1 MSLPVPDWC
10 SLSLPL
16 SFSLT
21 LTHAL
26 SLTHTYITDSAL
38 TREVQERLTLSHRLF
53 SPRSTLPLPSALHL
67 PLPTATHL
75 SADCDSSPFFNQTPT
90 VTNSTTPIHLPI
102 RSVTKPPP
110 PLPHRTSALPLSS
123 VPLQSHSLSHPPVV
137 AIAASLP
144 IVAPPVRFL
153 SPRRRSLGVRRAILL
168 PVSDGFRHQVFKHCS
183 NTSPAVL
190 TPAVLTPLLPVQTPP
205 LTRDFCSNVRC
216 QTLHW
221 AISPKIH
228 PRTNYNSLTARLEHS
243 RWLS

>member
-1 MSLPVPDWC
+1 MISKHRDSSDSACQLSLPVPDWC

-110 PLPHRTSALPLSS
+110 PLPRRTSAPPSP
-123 VPLQSHSLSHPPVV
+123 VPLQPHSHPPVV

-168 PVSDGFRHQVFKHCS
+168 PVSDGFRPPS
-183 NTSPAVL
+183 
-190 TPAVLTPLLPVQTPP
+190 VQT
-205 LTRDFCSNVRC
+205 LF
-216 QTLHW
+216 
-221 AISPKIH
+221 
-228 PRTNYNSLTARLEHS
+228 
-243 RWLS
+243 

>member
-1 MSLPVPDWC
+1 MISKHRDSSDSACQLSLPVPDWC

-110 PLPHRTSALPLSS
+110 PLPRRTSALPLSS
-123 VPLQSHSLSHPPVV
+123 
-137 AIAASLP
+137 
-144 IVAPPVRFL
+144 
-153 SPRRRSLGVRRAILL
+153 
-168 PVSDGFRHQVFKHCS
+168 
-183 NTSPAVL
+183 TSPAAL
-190 TPAVLTPLLPVQTPP
+190 PPSCRRHSRISPDRCSASPLSLSTASLARRTASNTFASFRRFQTPSVQT
-205 LTRDFCSNVRC
+205 LF
-216 QTLHW
+216 
-221 AISPKIH
+221 
-228 PRTNYNSLTARLEHS
+228 
-243 RWLS
+243 

>member
-1 MSLPVPDWC
+1 MSLPVPGWC
-10 SLSLPL
+10 SLSLPQ

-26 SLTHTYITDSAL
+26 SLTHTSQTAPSQD
-38 TREVQERLTLSHRLF
+38 RLTLSQRLF
-53 SPRSTLPLPSALHL
+53 SPHSTLPLPSALHL

-75 SADCDSSPFFNQTPT
+75 SADSSPFFNQTPT

-144 IVAPPVRFL
+144 IVAPPVRLL
-153 SPRRRSLGVRRAILL
+153 SLSAASLARRIRRAILL
-168 PVSDGFRHQVFKHCS
+168 PVSDGFRPPS
-183 NTSPAVL
+183 
-190 TPAVLTPLLPVQTPP
+190 VQT
-205 LTRDFCSNVRC
+205 LF
-216 QTLHW
+216 
-221 AISPKIH
+221 
-228 PRTNYNSLTARLEHS
+228 
-243 RWLS
+243 